1 MAKIVSGII
10 GLLVLVVMA
19 GGAGWAQQ
27 REASLMGGPMSPM
40 IERPTLVACTDDR
53 IAKCKDVAYH
63 ECVPKCKAASPACDQ
78 CKKAYE
84 DLCELGCK

>member
-1 MAKIVSGII
+1 
-10 GLLVLVVMA
+10 
-19 GGAGWAQQ
+19 
-27 REASLMGGPMSPM
+27 M

-53 IAKCKDVAYH
+53 IAKCKDVAFH
-63 ECVPKCKAASPACDQ
+63 ECVPKCKADSAACDQ